1 MNDCA
6 NENNDVNQRIN
17 NNKTTAIK
25 YFDYK
30 TKILGRTP
38 NDNDMLQEIFGNF
51 WRSLSY
57 RNLMEQQKIV

>member
-38 NDNDMLQEIFGNF
+38 NDNDMVKEEVVVPLKYLVIFGDL
-51 WRSLSY
+51 SLI
-57 RNLMEQQKIV
+57 EI